1 MASILSS
8 RGLLQWRHAVRTITS
23 TPHASTASTASTS
36 APPPPAPAP
45 TSSEPEPLTHFK
57 ITLRRSAISL
67 GDKIKGTLI
76 SLGIHRRM
84 QTVYHRHS
92 PEVAGKILRVKELV
106 EVHNVP
112 ESQVKTKQQQ
122 RLERKATRGYK
133 VLGNR
138 REALMN
144 VGEWKS

>member
-8 RGLLQWRHAVRTITS
+8 RNLFWVQCRSASRSLTTAAHTS
-23 TPHASTASTASTS
+23 TPSSSS
-36 APPPPAPAP
+36 VPPPAPPTDEPAP
-45 TSSEPEPLTHFK
+45 MTHFK

-106 EVHNVP
+106 EVENVP
-112 ESQVKTKQQQ
+112 ESLVLTKQQQ
-122 RLERKATRGYK
+122 TLERRATRGYK

-138 REALMN
+138 RDAFMG
-144 VGEWKS
+144 VGRWES